1 MILIDKERLPQV
13 ALGFAND
20 DHAEAAELANR
31 LDWLLSKALAGES
44 VEAEIDT
51 ALDQFQQHNVEHFAR
66 EEEQMQRVGFFAYD
80 CHKGEH
86 ERVLAWFNELVAQ
99 WHEDRDAEVLAK
111 ILRED
116 IREWLLNH
124 IATMDTVTAQF
135 VAMHDAR

>member
-13 ALGFAND
+13 ALGFANA

-31 LDWLLSKALAGES
+31 LDWLLSKALAGEP
-44 VEAEIDT
+44 VETEIDA
-51 ALDQFQQHNVEHFAR
+51 ALDQFQQHNVAHFAR
-66 EEEQMQRVGFFAYD
+66 EEEEMQRVGFFAYD

-86 ERVLAWFNELVAQ
+86 ERVLAWFGELIAQ
-99 WHEDRDAEVLAK
+99 WREGRDAEALAGT
-111 ILRED
+111 LRGD

-135 VAMHDAR
+135 VAMHGGR